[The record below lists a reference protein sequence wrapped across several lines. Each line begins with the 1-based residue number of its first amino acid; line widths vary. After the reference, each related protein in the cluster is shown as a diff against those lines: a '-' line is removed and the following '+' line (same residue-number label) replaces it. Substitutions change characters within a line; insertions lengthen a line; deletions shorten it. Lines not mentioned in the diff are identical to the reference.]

1 MYKCNQKVFHF
12 SYFFFPSFYHHQTIR
27 VSSLP
32 LNFQQPTNQASVLAS
47 CYCSFNLQPHY
58 SFFKKKKSTYQ
69 QWFPAARVFLP
80 TASVLLKL
88 AARAARA
95 PPASAPARAPRRK
108 TPLARPAALV
118 ACATPRSAPVTG
130 LPLRMGLETARL
142 TSPTPFKSGHQLPIF

>member
-47 CYCSFNLQPHY
+47 CYCPFNLQPHY
-58 SFFKKKKSTYQ
+58 SFFKKKSTYQ

-118 ACATPRSAPVTG
+118 ACATPGVH
-130 LPLRMGLETARL
+130 LPPGC
-142 TSPTPFKSGHQLPIF
+142 P